1 MTKEDVL
8 IQIQDIFKLVLKKV
22 DVALTEHST
31 FGDVAGWDSLNHM
44 IIMSEIEKHF
54 KIKFNFREVLKLK
67 NIGDVCNAVLA
78 KIE

>member
-1 MTKEDVL
+1 
-8 IQIQDIFKLVLKKV
+8 
-22 DVALTEHST
+22 
-31 FGDVAGWDSLNHM
+31 
-44 IIMSEIEKHF
+44 MSEIEKHF